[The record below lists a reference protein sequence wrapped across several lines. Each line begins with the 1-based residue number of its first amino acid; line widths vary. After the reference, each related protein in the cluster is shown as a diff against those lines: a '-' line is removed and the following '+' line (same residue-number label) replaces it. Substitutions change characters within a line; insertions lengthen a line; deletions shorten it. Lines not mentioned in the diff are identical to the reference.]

1 MHPCALYVG
10 LGVLQGR
17 KRSVLC
23 VCCCDCDRGAVLVV
37 CVVVVVLWCAR
48 WSSLALVG
56 VQKHRGVLI
65 CRRGH
70 RKHDNDPQ
78 SGGTG
83 EGKYRQNK
91 RQRKFLTSAGFPS
104 VWCLSGV
111 PEGLLIAGDHQT
123 SIQTRGKSNSPPS
136 RSRPRQRE
144 RNGSFLFLLSLL
156 PAGFLSCHWQ
166 TELQQTPRPSFNN
179 ATQVSTPKATSLPS
193 CSSETRKCNPYGS
206 RRYETRSHYL
216 PR

>member
-48 WSSLALVG
+48 WSSLALIG
-56 VQKHRGVLI
+56 VQKHRGVLV

-136 RSRPRQRE
+136 RSRPRQRGRRCPLLHPHARE
-144 RNGSFLFLLSLL
+144 RTPCTAVDVATFPETYLRRSCPQNLQLARFRATSPSSCPHQRKSKLLS
-156 PAGFLSCHWQ
+156 CRH
-166 TELQQTPRPSFNN
+166 EHEDER
-179 ATQVSTPKATSLPS
+179 
-193 CSSETRKCNPYGS
+193 ER
-206 RRYETRSHYL
+206 
-216 PR
+216 

>member
-1 MHPCALYVG
+1 M
-10 LGVLQGR
+10 
-17 KRSVLC
+17 
-23 VCCCDCDRGAVLVV
+23 
-37 CVVVVVLWCAR
+37 VVVVLWCAR

-136 RSRPRQRE
+136 RSRRRE
-144 RNGSFLFLLSLL
+144 RGRRCPLLVLYCSRG
-156 PAGFLSCHWQ
+156 PGFLSCHGT
-166 TELQQTPRPSFNN
+166 TELQQTPRPPFCIEV
-179 ATQVSTPKATSLPS
+179 QVSGSKATWLPS
-193 CSSETRKCNPYGS
+193 CTQKEQNTTLTDRGFCNPLLKTYQVDCLQILRNS
-206 RRYETRSHYL
+206 SHDL
-216 PR
+216 LWDVL

>member
-1 MHPCALYVG
+1 MDILSGPVWSRQDADLGMCRVDGVYIVTVCIRAHYMLVWGCSRVASGPFCA
-10 LGVLQGR
+10 
-17 KRSVLC
+17 C
-23 VCCCDCDRGAVLVV
+23 AAATATAVLFWWSVWLWS
-37 CVVVVVLWCAR
+37 CCLWCAL
-48 WSSLALVG
+48 WSSLALIG
-56 VQKHRGVLI
+56 VQKHRGVLV

-83 EGKYRQNK
+83 AGKYRQNK

-136 RSRPRQRE
+136 RSRRRE
-144 RNGSFLFLLSLL
+144 RGRRCSLL
-156 PAGFLSCHWQ
+156 RRVYSRMAATWVRLVHCD
-166 TELQQTPRPSFNN
+166 RP
-179 ATQVSTPKATSLPS
+179 
-193 CSSETRKCNPYGS
+193 
-206 RRYETRSHYL
+206 
-216 PR
+216 

>member
-56 VQKHRGVLI
+56 VQKHPGALVR
-65 CRRGH
+65 RRGH
-70 RKHDNDPQ
+70 RKHDTDPQ

-136 RSRPRQRE
+136 RSRPRQRGRRCSFDGE
-144 RNGSFLFLLSLL
+144 WQSRIRSCCVLLVHRIRQRNPSARLSRTH
-156 PAGFLSCHWQ
+156 AHSASS
-166 TELQQTPRPSFNN
+166 RS
-179 ATQVSTPKATSLPS
+179 SLPS
-193 CSSETRKCNPYGS
+193 CASETGKCRHYGS
-206 RRYETRSHYL
+206 SRQTTRSHY
-216 PR
+216 

>member
-1 MHPCALYVG
+1 M
-10 LGVLQGR
+10 LQGR

-56 VQKHRGVLI
+56 VQKHRGVLV

-136 RSRPRQRE
+136 RSRPRQRG
-144 RNGSFLFLLSLL
+144 RRCSCFPRAFLLNPVASVHVPHRNSTRRI
-156 PAGFLSCHWQ
+156 PARVCIQRALSGCRTTSPSSCPQQRKSKLLSCRH
-166 TELQQTPRPSFNN
+166 EHEDER
-179 ATQVSTPKATSLPS
+179 
-193 CSSETRKCNPYGS
+193 ER
-206 RRYETRSHYL
+206 
-216 PR
+216 

>member
-1 MHPCALYVG
+1 M
-10 LGVLQGR
+10 
-17 KRSVLC
+17 
-23 VCCCDCDRGAVLVV
+23 
-37 CVVVVVLWCAR
+37 VVVVLWCAR

-56 VQKHRGVLI
+56 VQKHRGVLV

-136 RSRPRQRE
+136 RSRPRQRGRRCSFDGE
-144 RNGSFLFLLSLL
+144 WQSRIRSCCVLLVHRIRQRN
-156 PAGFLSCHWQ
+156 
-166 TELQQTPRPSFNN
+166 PSARLNRTH
-179 ATQVSTPKATSLPS
+179 AHSTSSRSSLPS
-193 CSSETRKCNPYGS
+193 CASETTKYNPYGS
-206 RRYETRSHYL
+206 RILQPLTQNLPSRLSSNFEELLSRSPLGRPVMGLRIGEILIEY
-216 PR
+216 

>member
-1 MHPCALYVG
+1 M
-10 LGVLQGR
+10 
-17 KRSVLC
+17 
-23 VCCCDCDRGAVLVV
+23 
-37 CVVVVVLWCAR
+37 VVVVLWCAR
-48 WSSLALVG
+48 WSSRALIG
-56 VQKHRGVLI
+56 VQKHRGVLV

-136 RSRPRQRE
+136 RSRPRQRG
-144 RNGSFLFLLSLL
+144 RRCSALPQHRRKMFKRSRVVLSRLRDIDL
-156 PAGFLSCHWQ
+156 HSCCP
-166 TELQQTPRPSFNN
+166 LN
-179 ATQVSTPKATSLPS
+179 AEVARYRATSPPS
-193 CSSETRKCNPYGS
+193 CTQKQQNTTLTDRGFCNPLLKTYRVDCLQILRNS
-206 RRYETRSHYL
+206 SHDL
-216 PR
+216 SWDVL